1 MALKWC
7 SVLTFCLLF
16 RYYIMDEGDENGL
29 AYVRKGWAMM
39 LVSRLFNRFLA
50 FLSEFMRALGTLV
63 AAVGL
68 EDFLVRRVVF
78 SEDGVFHGIITD
90 IKLGLPSRIWVVTDN
105 LGQKLQIPLEHIVAI
120 GYSRAIIASLIST
133 GFNSIDAEAGESLV
147 AKES

>member
-1 MALKWC
+1 M
-7 SVLTFCLLF
+7 
-16 RYYIMDEGDENGL
+16 
-29 AYVRKGWAMM
+29 GWLMKERGAMT

-78 SEDGVFHGIITD
+78 SEDGIFHGIITD
-90 IKLGLPSRIWVVTDN
+90 IKLGLPSKIWVITDN
-105 LGQKLQIPLEHIVAI
+105 LGQKLQIPIEQIVAVS
-120 GYSRAIIASLIST
+120 YDRPVIASLISA